1 MAATYSILLTAFTN
15 GFDFNQFQNDIINS
29 TIESTNPLQGIELP
43 PDYVVLTFS
52 GDLTENDTAYIDT
65 IVANFVPVTVYSYTI
80 TPQGPPSVIADADYT
95 INAYDISTRIIQIT
109 PTVQRTITIPS
120 DIIRKIGG
128 AAAGLNINQSI
139 QFGIGNTSVNTDII
153 VTLQA
158 DANRTNVLFGNPITI
173 SGRSSRIFRL
183 RVTSLAYLTESFAIY
198 STSG

>member
-109 PTVQRTITIPS
+109 PTVQ
-120 DIIRKIGG
+120 DECLKFEYEFRKSPVFICDSNRQIFEVSRCLSLSHDEVRIGG
-128 AAAGLNINQSI
+128 GLLI
-139 QFGIGNTSVNTDII
+139 
-153 VTLQA
+153 
-158 DANRTNVLFGNPITI
+158 
-173 SGRSSRIFRL
+173 RL
-183 RVTSLAYLTESFAIY
+183 SKVD
-198 STSG
+198 